1 MGSFRHEL
9 ARVVAPACLYYDHAA
24 ARSESG
30 ESLRHLARR
39 RVHLDCLDLV
49 RRDQFV
55 QRGDLLAR
63 FRLDAL
69 NGERIR
75 RVSLAPNSKRPE
87 RSEVVRT
94 DLPAILTSAPGKTL
108 PETLWNTIPLTV
120 AGTMSGDRSTASSFQ
135 HSAHDPL
142 GRQRAMPRP

>member
-1 MGSFRHEL
+1 MPG
-9 ARVVAPACLYYDHAA
+9 CT
-24 ARSESG
+24 SG
-30 ESLRHLARR
+30 
-39 RVHLDCLDLV
+39 
-49 RRDQFV
+49 
-55 QRGDLLAR
+55 
-63 FRLDAL
+63 
-69 NGERIR
+69 
-75 RVSLAPNSKRPE
+75 NSKRPE

-94 DLPAILTSAPGKTL
+94 DLPAILTSAPGKIL